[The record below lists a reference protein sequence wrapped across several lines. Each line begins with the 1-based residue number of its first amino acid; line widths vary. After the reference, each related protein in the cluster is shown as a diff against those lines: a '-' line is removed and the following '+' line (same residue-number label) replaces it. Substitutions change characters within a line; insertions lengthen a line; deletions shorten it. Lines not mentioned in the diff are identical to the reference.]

1 MLGLIITN
9 LTRRLGRTV
18 LTSFG
23 VGVGVATI
31 VALLSLS
38 AGLTQTAAGLVHL
51 GGSDLGVFQ
60 SGVADPTASL
70 LPLSIV
76 DRLERNPDVAAATPL
91 LLVVTA
97 IKASPSSIVFGA
109 ERRGFFQRRLVYTA
123 GGPAGGAGAVEV
135 GDRLAGALHLR
146 PGSAL
151 DVSGRRFRVAGVYH
165 SGVLFEDLGAVL
177 PLAVAERISGKAGEA
192 TTVAVELAPGIAPAR
207 ARRSIL
213 RQLPGTEVIADAG
226 EAARAGANEALV
238 HNATLVIIIIA
249 LIIGAISVTNT
260 MAMSVLER
268 QGELALLSATGWA
281 GGRVATLIVGEG
293 IGVSLIGAALGLLL
307 GVLGSQLLVD
317 AMGVGAYVSPSIT
330 AWGLGRGLLVGVGI
344 GVLGGIYPAWRVTR
358 MPLLK
363 GLARA

>member
-1 MLGLIITN
+1 LLGLILTN

-18 LTSFG
+18 LTAFG

-38 AGLTQTAAGLVHL
+38 TGLTNTAAGLVHL

-60 SGVADPTASL
+60 AGVADPTASL
-70 LPLSIV
+70 LPMSV
-76 DRLERNPDVAAATPL
+76 VGRLERNSDVAAATPL
-91 LLVVTA
+91 LLVVSA
-97 IKASPSSIVFGA
+97 VKADPSSIVFGA
-109 ERRGFFQRRLVYTA
+109 EPAGFFQRRLVFVSGHPAA
-123 GGPAGGAGAVEV
+123 GVGVEV
-135 GDRLAGALHLR
+135 GDRLASQAHVH
-146 PGSAL
+146 PGGSL
-151 DVSGRRFRVAGVYH
+151 TLSGHHFTVSGIYH

-177 PLAVAERISGKAGEA
+177 PLGVAQRLSGRQGE
-192 TTVAVELAPGIAPAR
+192 TTTIAVELAPGIAPSAASR
-207 ARRSIL
+207 AIRSE
-213 RQLPGTEVIADAG
+213 LPGTLVIADAG

-249 LIIGAISVTNT
+249 LIIGAVSVTNT

-268 QGELALLSATGWA
+268 QGELALLSAMGWSS
-281 GGRVATLIVGEG
+281 GRVATLIVGEG
-293 IGVSLIGAALGLLL
+293 LGVSLLGAALGLLL

-330 AWGLGRGLLVGVGI
+330 AWGLGRGLLVGVSI
-344 GVLGGIYPAWRVTR
+344 GVLGGIYPAWRITR
-358 MPLLK
+358 MPLLR

>member
-1 MLGLIITN
+1 VFGLIITN

-18 LTSFG
+18 LTAFG

-38 AGLTQTAAGLVHL
+38 AGLTQTASGLVHL

-70 LPLSIV
+70 LPSSV
-76 DRLERNPDVAAATPL
+76 VGRLERNEDVAAATPL
-91 LLVVTA
+91 LLVVSA
-97 IKASPSSIVFGA
+97 IKPQPGSIVFGA
-109 ERRGFFQRRLVYTA
+109 EPNGFFAQRLVFVS
-123 GGPAGGAGAVEV
+123 GGPAHGAQVAV
-135 GDRLAGALHLR
+135 GDRLARALHAR
-146 PGSAL
+146 AGGT
-151 DVSGRRFRVAGVYH
+151 VTISGHRLPIAGIYH

-177 PLAVAERISGKAGEA
+177 PLAVAQRISGRQGEV
-192 TTVAVELAPGIAPAR
+192 TTVAVELSPGIGPRPAS
-207 ARRSIL
+207 RSI
-213 RQLPGTEVIADAG
+213 RSQLPGTLVIADAG
-226 EAARAGANEALV
+226 EAARAGANEALI

-249 LIIGAISVTNT
+249 LIIGAVSVTNT

-268 QGELALLSATGWA
+268 QGELALLSAMGWS

-293 IGVSLIGAALGLLL
+293 IGVSLLGAALGLLL

-330 AWGLGRGLLVGVGI
+330 AWGLGRGLLVGVSI
-344 GVLGGIYPAWRVTR
+344 GVLGGIYPAVRVTR
-358 MPLLK
+358 MPPLK

>member
-1 MLGLIITN
+1 VLGLIATN
-9 LTRRLGRTV
+9 LTRRLGRTI

-60 SGVADPTASL
+60 AGVADPTASL
-70 LPLSIV
+70 LPISV
-76 DRLERNPDVAAATPL
+76 VERLDHNSDVAAATPL
-91 LLVVTA
+91 LLVVSGVKGA
-97 IKASPSSIVFGA
+97 PASIVFGA
-109 ERRGFFQRRLVYTA
+109 QPTGFFQRRLVFTS
-123 GGPAGGAGAVEV
+123 GRPAAGAQIEV
-135 GDRLAGALHLR
+135 GDRLASQLRIR
-146 PGSAL
+146 PGESVTVDDHSFA
-151 DVSGRRFRVAGVYH
+151 VAGVYH

-177 PLAVAERISGKAGEA
+177 PLGVAQRISGKQGET
-192 TTVAVELAPGIAPAR
+192 TTVAVELAPGIAPGAASASVR
-207 ARRSIL
+207 
-213 RQLPGTEVIADAG
+213 RQLPGTLVIADAG

-268 QGELALLSATGWA
+268 QGELALLGAIGWA
-281 GGRVATLIVGEG
+281 GSRVATLVVGEG
-293 IGVSLIGAALGLLL
+293 IGVSLLGAALGLLL
-307 GVLGSQLLVD
+307 GVIGSQLLVD